1 MSAARPPLSATAAR
15 LFCER
20 YGVPPKGEAVE
31 SPADER
37 FGQAFTWGPPAEDS
51 PVDADQAAVHSRELA
66 AELAAFDHYYCPQEK
81 R

>member
-20 YGVPPKGEAVE
+20 YGASPTGKGVE
-31 SPADER
+31 SPTDER
-37 FGQAFTWGPPAEDS
+37 FGQPFAWGTPAEALQ
-51 PVDADQAAVHSRELA
+51 VDADQAAVHSQELA
-66 AELAAFDHYYCPQEK
+66 DELAAFDHYYCPQEK